1 EMRDLLIRLAKL
13 GKTLI
18 VTSHILPEL
27 SRICDRI
34 AILTHGKLRAIG
46 TIDQISRMVSQ
57 QRTVEVQLTTVEQI
71 PVAAGIIRQAIEPD
85 AEVIEAPAEIAVRF
99 RSGLPEDQL
108 GDVLAKL
115 IRAGIRITQ
124 FREVQT
130 DLEEAFMSFAR
141 PAESHPSTPAAVAV
155 GAAGGRSHG

>member
-1 EMRDLLIRLAKL
+1 MRDLLIRLAKL

-34 AILTHGKLRAIG
+34 AILTNGKLRALG

-57 QRTVEVQLTTVEQI
+57 QRTVEVQLTTVGQI
-71 PVAAGIIRQAIEPD
+71 PGAAVLIRQAIEPNS
-85 AEVIEAPAEIAVRF
+85 EVVEAPAEIAVRF

-108 GDVLAKL
+108 GEVLAQL
-115 IRAGIRITQ
+115 IRGGIHVTQ

-141 PAESHPSTPAAVAV
+141 PDESHQLTPAAVPV
-155 GAAGGRSHG
+155 GADGGRSHD